1 MAGTGIL
8 ETALSGLFAS
18 QRSLETASHNIANV
32 NTEGY
37 SRQRVELSARPPQ
50 YTGAGYIGQGVN
62 IANIT
67 RSYDQ
72 FINQQLNSS
81 TSAFAES
88 DSLTTMASQ
97 VDTLVGNNDSGLP
110 ATLKSF
116 FSAVNDVAN
125 DPTSIPAR
133 QVVIG
138 QANSLASQFNDM
150 ASSFQSLRDQTNKQM
165 QSNVDDIN
173 SYAQAVADLNV
184 KITAEYGRTSGSQLP
199 NDLLDQRDALLGKI
213 AEKINASVI
222 NMDDGSISVII
233 GKGQS
238 LVSGGNSATL
248 SLAGSAFDNSYKDI
262 LINGQPITQSISG
275 GELSGALK
283 FRDQVL
289 DPAQRQ
295 LGVLAAGLSL
305 QFNALQNGGFD
316 LNGAGGK
323 DFFALGGTGLSVPV
337 TVNSSLSGGGS
348 ITASYDP
355 ANTASLNP
363 SDYRLDYD
371 GSNYTLTR
379 LSDKKTINIAGFPG
393 SSVNVEGMT
402 ISLATPPTGASSF
415 LIQPAF
421 HAAENLKVNISDP
434 KEIAA
439 AGNGFSVPG
448 DNTNALKLANLEQQP
463 TLSGGSATLS
473 SAYGQLVSQVGTM
486 TQSAKTSQ
494 SAQQVLLNQAKQTRE
509 NLAGVNLD
517 EEAANL
523 VKFQNAYQAAAKAIS
538 VANSLFDTI
547 IGAVR

>member
-1 MAGTGIL
+1 MATGII
-8 ETALSGLFAS
+8 ETALTGLFAS
-18 QRSLETASHNIANV
+18 QRSLGTASHNIANV

-72 FINQQLNSS
+72 FINEQLNSS

-88 DSLTTMASQ
+88 EYLAAMASQ
-97 VDTLVGNNDSGLP
+97 VDTVVGSNDSDLA

-116 FSAVNDVAN
+116 FSAANDVAN

-133 QVVIG
+133 QVMVG
-138 QANSLASQFNDM
+138 QAESLTQQFNGM
-150 ASSFQSLRDQTNKQM
+150 ASSFDSLRNQTNKQM
-165 QSNVDDIN
+165 QATLDEIN
-173 SYAQAVADLNV
+173 SYAQSIAELNV
-184 KITAEYGRTSGSQLP
+184 KITAEFGRTSGMQMP
-199 NDLLDQRDALLGKI
+199 NDLLDQRDALLTKI
-213 AEKINASVI
+213 AEKINVSVL
-222 NMDDGSISVII
+222 NMDDGSVSLII
-233 GKGQS
+233 GKGQA
-238 LVSGGNSATL
+238 LVSGTNAAAL
-248 SLAGSAFDNSYKDI
+248 SLAGSAFDESYKEI
-262 LINGQPITQSISG
+262 VINGQTITQSITG

-305 QFNALQNGGFD
+305 QFNAIHNGGFD
-316 LNGAGGK
+316 LTGAPGT
-323 DFFALGGTGLSVPV
+323 DFFAMGGTGLSVPV
-337 TVNSSLSGGGS
+337 TVNPNLPGGGG

-355 ANTASLNP
+355 NNTVNLNP

-379 LSDKKTINIAGFPG
+379 LSDKQTINIAGFPG

-402 ISLATPPTGASSF
+402 ISLATPPTGVSSF
-415 LIQPAF
+415 LIRPVF
-421 HAAENLKVNISDP
+421 KAAENLRVNISNP
-434 KEIAA
+434 EEIAA
-439 AGNGFSVPG
+439 AGNGLSVPG
-448 DNTNALKLANLEQQP
+448 DNTNALKLANLEQQSI
-463 TLSGGSATLS
+463 LSGGRSTLS
-473 SAYGQLVSQVGTM
+473 SAYGQLVGQVGTI

-523 VKFQNAYQAAAKAIS
+523 IKFQNAYQAAAKAIT
-538 VANSLFDTI
+538 VANTLFDTI
-547 IGAVR
+547 IGAIR

>member
-222 NMDDGSISVII
+222 NMDDGSVSVII

-262 LINGQPITQSISG
+262 VINGQPITQSISG

-402 ISLATPPTGASSF
+402 ISLATPPTGVSSF

-439 AGNGFSVPG
+439 AGNGLSVPG